1 MHVEPS
7 LPTADRAGAPR
18 TPGPATRAAVIA
30 GVLSF
35 VTGGALGLSVGAK
48 LARPEA
54 PRPAAAAAGT
64 PVAAARRVRMSRLL
78 RERAG
83 VETAPARRR
92 PLSPTLDAVGSVDF
106 DRDRVAEVGS
116 RVGGRV
122 ARMLVGQGAAVAA
135 GQALVEIESAAVS
148 EALAAYVSAQA
159 AAQAAR
165 AESAR
170 LARLEADRLV
180 TAREVERQRAELVA
194 QEAAQRG
201 ALQRLMAAGLT
212 AAEAQALARAPAVAR
227 VTLRAPIAGRVVAR
241 EVVLGQVVEPTT
253 TILQIADPARLWVLL
268 EVFERDLARVA
279 PGSPVEIQTDARP
292 GVTLRGAV
300 AHVATSVNHATRTA
314 RVRVEIDNATGAL
327 RPGQFVRARVL
338 GAAALARMAVTAPRD
353 AVVQVEGRP
362 AAFVA
367 AGGDEFELR
376 AVELGAVDGDEVEIE
391 RGVEAGESLV
401 TRGAFALK
409 SELLR

>member
-1 MHVEPS
+1 MSAESPS
-7 LPTADRAGAPR
+7 PPARGAFLS
-18 TPGPATRAAVIA
+18 GLLCL
-30 GVLSF
+30 VL
-35 VTGGALGLSVGAK
+35 GGALGLYAGAR
-48 LARPEA
+48 LRPAPAPRHGAANAPPEA
-54 PRPAAAAAGT
+54 AP
-64 PVAAARRVRMSRLL
+64 RRVRMPLLL
-78 RERAG
+78 RQRAG
-83 VETAPARRR
+83 IETVTVR
-92 PLSPTLDAVGSVDF
+92 PRALSPTFEAVGSVEF

-116 RVGGRV
+116 RVEGRV
-122 ARMLVGQGAAVAA
+122 ARILVGQGAAVTA
-135 GQALVEIESAAVS
+135 GQGLAEIESAAVS
-148 EALAAYVSAQA
+148 EALATFVSAQA
-159 AAQAAR
+159 AALAAR

-180 TAREVERQRAELVA
+180 TAREVEQQRAALVA

-212 AAEAQALARAPAVAR
+212 LPEVQALARSPAVAR
-227 VTLRAPIAGRVVAR
+227 ITLRAPIAGRVVAR

-253 TILQIADPARLWVLL
+253 TVLEIADPTRLWVVL

-279 PGSPVEIQTDARP
+279 ADSPVEIQTDAHP
-292 GVTLRGAV
+292 GTTVRGTV
-300 AHVATSVNHATRTA
+300 SHVAASVHHATRTA
-314 RVRVEIDNATGAL
+314 RVRIEIDNASGAL
-327 RPGQFVRARVL
+327 RPGQFVRARVRTA
-338 GAAALARMAVTAPRD
+338 GGLARPAVTAPRD

-367 AGGDEFELR
+367 VGEGEFELR
-376 AVELGAVDGDEVEIE
+376 GVELGAVDGDEVELL